1 MSPSL
6 AAMARQFHTVRASV
20 DCRETGFSLPEI
32 LVAVAVLGL
41 CASVSVVPL
50 LDVMARCE
58 ARGAAQDWQA
68 AAAWAQ
74 VGVLWHGDGASITY
88 GAERLAVAQD
98 SDLCGGNLGAAAPS
112 VPVSANVNRWIS
124 GEEMSVRFLG
134 PSASPDGGGSLF
146 FDAGGTSYR
155 VIVRPESGLTARTW
169 VRDRP

>member
-1 MSPSL
+1 MGWRSHSFRETSLRKAAGSSLLELLLVVGILGVCL
-6 AAMARQFHTVRASV
+6 AAGRLPLADGLSRQ
-20 DCRETGFSLPEI
+20 
-32 LVAVAVLGL
+32 
-41 CASVSVVPL
+41 
-50 LDVMARCE
+50 E

-74 VGVLWHGDGASITY
+74 VGVLWHGDGSSIAY

-98 SDLCGGNLGAAAPS
+98 SDLCGGDLGEAAPS
-112 VPVSANVNRWIS
+112 VSVSANVNRWIS
-124 GEEMSVRFLG
+124 GDETSVRFLG

>member
-1 MSPSL
+1 VET
-6 AAMARQFHTVRASV
+6 QVHSV
-20 DCRETGFSLPEI
+20 SMLLNRGREGFSLVE
-32 LVAVAVLGL
+32 LVFVVAVVGL
-41 CASVSVVPL
+41 CAATAGVALGIGVNTQ
-50 LDVMARCE
+50 E

-74 VGVLWHGDGASITY
+74 VGVLWHGDGMSVSY

-98 SDLCGGNLGAAAPS
+98 SDLCGGDLGAAAPS
-112 VPVSANVNRWIS
+112 VPVLVNVGRWVL
-124 GEEMSVRFLG
+124 GEETSVRFLG

-146 FDAGGTSYR
+146 FDAGGTAYR

>member
-1 MSPSL
+1 MVICCSCEGFNVL
-6 AAMARQFHTVRASV
+6 EVVLVVAIVGICVTMTCVLTAAGLPRQ
-20 DCRETGFSLPEI
+20 
-32 LVAVAVLGL
+32 
-41 CASVSVVPL
+41 
-50 LDVMARCE
+50 E
-58 ARGAAQDWQA
+58 ARAAAQDWQA

>member
-1 MSPSL
+1 MGTRLLSTRT
-6 AAMARQFHTVRASV
+6 AALRRSN
-20 DCRETGFSLPEI
+20 GFSLIE
-32 LVAVAVLGL
+32 LVVVLAVLGMCL
-41 CASVSVVPL
+41 TVSAVTL
-50 LDVMARCE
+50 AGGLRRQGG
-58 ARGAAQDWQA
+58 RGAAQDWQA